1 MITMKKILA
10 SLTIIAILLSCSTD
24 IEPLDPSLNPNGS
37 NPGNGNPNTNA
48 VFTADINGTAYVG
61 SIVEAT
67 LNNDGLII
75 ESEQGTFSLGFQVF
89 DPVVG
94 TFNVDTASS
103 MTGAL
108 LVYANVPANLA
119 WIASTGEVVITE
131 IDMTNQ
137 TVTGTFQGVAQEIFG
152 SDTDRVITNGIFQ
165 NIPYTTDEGSDMA
178 TADVNGMPFVADL
191 FPIAEVNNRQ
201 TIVFDSGLDER
212 IAISI
217 PSDITAGTYPIEDF
231 SGGIYSGYY
240 ESDSVNM
247 GAQHD
252 SVAGTGSI
260 VISNRTGDVIT
271 GTFAFTA
278 TDPNNPSSTFT
289 ITNGQFVV
297 EML

>member
-1 MITMKKILA
+1 MKKLIGSLA
-10 SLTIIAILLSCSTD
+10 FFALLISCTTD

-48 VFTADINGTAYVG
+48 VFTATVNGTAYVG

-67 LNNDGLII
+67 LNSDGLII
-75 ESEQGTFSLGFQVF
+75 ESEQGNLSLGFQVF

-108 LVYANVPANLA
+108 LVYANEPSNLA

-137 TVTGTFQGVAQEIFG
+137 TVTGTFQGLAQEIFG
-152 SDTDRVITNGIFQ
+152 SDTDRAITNGVFQ

-191 FPIAEVNNRQ
+191 FPIGEINNRQ

-212 IAISI
+212 IAISV
-217 PSDITAGTYPIEDF
+217 PSNITAGTYPIENF
-231 SGGIYSGYY
+231 SGGTYSGYY
-240 ESDSVNM
+240 ENDSVNM

-260 VISNRTGDVIT
+260 VITDRTGDVIT
-271 GTFAFTA
+271 GTFDFTA

>member
-1 MITMKKILA
+1 MKKLIACL
-10 SLTIIAILLSCSTD
+10 SLVALLFSCSTD
-24 IEPLDPSLNPNGS
+24 IEPLDPSLNPNAN
-37 NPGNGNPNTNA
+37 NPGNGNPNANA
-48 VFTADINGTAYVG
+48 VFTATVNGTSYVG

-75 ESEQGTFSLGFQVF
+75 ESEQGDLSLGFQVF

-108 LVYANVPANLA
+108 LLYANEPANLA

-131 IDMTNQ
+131 INMTNQ
-137 TVTGTFQGVAQEIFG
+137 TVSGTFQGLAQEIFG
-152 SDTDRVITNGIFQ
+152 SDSDRAITNGIFQ
-165 NIPYTTDEGSDMA
+165 NIPYTTDAGSDMA
-178 TADVNGMPFVADL
+178 IADVDGMPFVADL
-191 FPIAEVNNRQ
+191 FPIAEINNRQ

-212 IAISI
+212 IAISV
-217 PSDITAGTYPIEDF
+217 PSNITAGTYPIEDF
-231 SGGIYSGYY
+231 SGGVYSGYY
-240 ESDSVNM
+240 ENDSVNM
-247 GAQHD
+247 GAQHN

-260 VISNRTGDVIT
+260 VITDRTGDVIT
-271 GTFAFTA
+271 GTFNFTA
-278 TDPNNPSSTFT
+278 TDPNDPTSSFT